1 MARLFFSL
9 LAMSLISSC
18 SNWVQ
23 VTSEGQAV
31 NLIATD
37 VPDNCNRVGR
47 VQARTLGR
55 IIGIERGAER
65 LQDEL
70 AQIARN
76 EAADRGGNTIAPE
89 SLIIDGRQT
98 FGIYSCP

>member
-31 NLIATD
+31 KLIATD
-37 VPDNCNRVGR
+37 VPKNCNRIGR

>member
-31 NLIATD
+31 KLIATD
-37 VPDNCNRVGR
+37 VSDNCNRIGR

>member
-23 VTSEGQAV
+23 VTSAGQAV
-31 NLIATD
+31 KLISTD
-37 VPDNCNRVGR
+37 VPENCNRIGR

-55 IIGIERGAER
+55 IIVIERGAER

>member
-1 MARLFFSL
+1 MTRLSFSL
-9 LAMSLISSC
+9 LTITLISSC

-23 VTSEGQAV
+23 VTSEGQTV
-31 NLIATD
+31 RL
-37 VPDNCNRVGR
+37 VPTGIPANCDRIGR

-70 AQIARN
+70 TQIARN
-76 EAADRGGNTIAPE
+76 EAADRGGNTIVPE
-89 SLIIDGRQT
+89 SLIADGRQT
-98 FGIYSCP
+98 FGIYLCP

>member
-1 MARLFFSL
+1 MNRLFFSL
-9 LAMSLISSC
+9 LSISLISSC

-31 NLIATD
+31 DLIATD
-37 VPDNCNRVGR
+37 VPASCNRIGR

>member
-1 MARLFFSL
+1 M
-9 LAMSLISSC
+9 
-18 SNWVQ
+18 Q

-31 NLIATD
+31 DLIAAD
-37 VPDNCNRVGR
+37 VPTNCNRIGR